1 MISILV
7 ALAIIISGMI
17 CSLYMWTKVNNN
29 ALNDWNNPIILFGAF
44 CLHWGMFAMMLFTY
58 FSMYKLK
65 IVKWCCCTPCQSIN
79 HDAVCGGCKRYTYK
93 LIEISKK

>member
-29 ALNDWNNPIILFGAF
+29 ALNDWNNPIILLGAF
-44 CLHWGMFAMMLFTY
+44 CLNWGMFAIMLWIY
-58 FSMYKLK
+58 YDEKQNK
-65 IVKWCCCTPCQSIN
+65 
-79 HDAVCGGCKRYTYK
+79 
-93 LIEISKK
+93 